1 MFKKVSN
8 IVGDAMLDGVFS
20 ACTIGVTDGRLN
32 SVFAFG
38 GARENSILDIASVT
52 KVLPT
57 ATLALKLIDKGR
69 LKLEDRLIDFVPEFR
84 NSDREKVEISHL
96 LTQSLDFD
104 LKLSDYKDLS
114 ADKILDTIYCAEFRS
129 PPWLAPP
136 PYFAEQASRS
146 AWRRVWGEKFYYNNA
161 TSILLGLVVEKVHG
175 GRLDAIAEM
184 EIFKP
189 LGMHDTSFHP
199 EELDFERII
208 ASEVDDWRGRE
219 IRGEVHDESAWKLRE
234 KMIAGSAGVFSTA
247 GDLLKFL
254 DALLNGKTFS
264 EAMNEKIF
272 KGLGFES
279 NQPYM
284 GENPEGRIGKTGFT
298 GSVIILDKFRQKGL
312 VILSNYT
319 YPKRKRDL
327 PSGRNKF
334 FRQVANAVFET

>member
-1 MFKKVSN
+1 MLKEGISRLV
-8 IVGDAMLDGVFS
+8 VEAMEGGVFS
-20 ACTIGVTDGRLN
+20 ACVVGVTDGRSN

-38 GARENSILDIASVT
+38 GAKENSIFDIASVT

-57 ATLALKLIDKGR
+57 ATLALKLVDSGR

-84 NSDREKVEISHL
+84 NPHREKVMISHL
-96 LTQSLDFD
+96 LTQGLDFN
-104 LKLSDYKDLS
+104 LKLSDYKDLP
-114 ADKILDTIYCAEFRS
+114 ADEILDTIYRAEFKN
-129 PPWLAPP
+129 PP
-136 PYFAEQASRS
+136 
-146 AWRRVWGEKFYYNNA
+146 GEKFYYNNA
-161 TSILLGLVVEKVHG
+161 TSILLGLIAEKVYG
-175 GRLDAIAEM
+175 GRLDAIAEA

-234 KMIAGSAGVFSTA
+234 KMIAGSSGVFSTA
-247 GDLLKFL
+247 GDLLKFS
-254 DALLNGKTFS
+254 DALLNGKIFS
-264 EAMNEKIF
+264 EAMNEKVF
-272 KGLGFES
+272 EGLGFES

-284 GENPEGRIGKTGFT
+284 GENSGERIGKTGFT
-298 GSVIILDKFRQKGL
+298 GSVIMLDKPRQKGL

-327 PSGRNKF
+327 PSGRNEF
-334 FRQVANAVFET
+334 FRQVANAVFEI

>member
-20 ACTIGVTDGRLN
+20 ACTVGITDGRSNL
-32 SVFAFG
+32 VFAFG
-38 GARENSILDIASVT
+38 GARENSIFDIASVT

-57 ATLALKLIDKGR
+57 ATLALKLVDSGR
-69 LKLEDRLIDFVPEFR
+69 LKLENRLIDFVPEFR
-84 NSDREKVEISHL
+84 NPHREKVKIFHL

-114 ADKILDTIYCAEFRS
+114 ADAILSTIYGAEFRS
-129 PPWLAPP
+129 PP
-136 PYFAEQASRS
+136 
-146 AWRRVWGEKFYYNNA
+146 GKKFYYNNA
-161 TSILLGLVVEKVHG
+161 TSVLLGLCVERVYG
-175 GRLDAIAEM
+175 ERLDEIAEK

-189 LGMHDTSFHP
+189 FGMGNTSFHP
-199 EELDFERII
+199 ERLDFERII

-234 KMIAGSAGVFSTA
+234 KMIAGSAGVFSTT

-254 DALLNGKTFS
+254 DALLNGKIFS
-264 EAMNEKIF
+264 ETMNEKVF

-284 GENPEGRIGKTGFT
+284 GENSGERIGKTGFT
-298 GSVIILDKFRQKGL
+298 GSVIMLDKLRQKGL
-312 VILSNYT
+312 AILSNYT
-319 YPKRKRDL
+319 YPKRKPDL
-327 PSGRNKF
+327 PKGRNDF
-334 FRQVANAVFET
+334 FKKIADIVFG